1 MNEKID
7 KFIELQVNLI
17 NKGFELSQIRKDCW
31 SFCLKEFANVL
42 VLEAIIDTSMQIYA
56 TIILKVE
63 RQLE

>member
-17 NKGFELSQIRKDCW
+17 NKGFELSQIRKDTW
-31 SFCLKEFANVL
+31 RFCLKEFANIL
-42 VLEAIIDTSMQIYA
+42 VLEAIIDTSMQIYEN
-56 TIILKVE
+56 IILKVE